1 LAPDFDNRRAVP
13 THPDHFS
20 AWRIRSEA
28 MSRQPAA
35 RLALRYAPNER
46 AALDWFPARTCA
58 RPIVAFVHGGYWQW
72 NSRQEFAFVAE
83 GLQSLDLNVAVLGYP
98 LAPAARLPTIVAHIR
113 QACDWLIAN
122 AVGLGASPQLYL
134 SGWSAGAHLC
144 AAVLDD
150 PRLSGAVCI
159 SGIYELAPLR
169 GTAIDQALD
178 LSDQDIETLSPAL
191 ARLSHSCP
199 LLLACGQ
206 LELPELER
214 QTRYY
219 DEVRGIAH
227 LPTKLSMVAACN
239 HYSVLETFAHPDGM
253 LLAEAA
259 ALFGWH

>member
-1 LAPDFDNRRAVP
+1 
-13 THPDHFS
+13 
-20 AWRIRSEA
+20 
-28 MSRQPAA
+28 MSRQPTA
-35 RLALRYAPNER
+35 RLTLRYAPAER
-46 AALDWFPARTCA
+46 AALDWFPARTRA

-98 LAPAARLPTIVAHIR
+98 LAPAARLPAIVAHIR
-113 QACDWLIAN
+113 QACDWLVAN
-122 AVGLGASPQLYL
+122 AADLGAGPRLYL

-159 SGIYELAPLR
+159 SGLYELAPLR

-178 LSDQDIETLSPAL
+178 LSDQDIDALSPAL
-191 ARLSHSCP
+191 ARPSHSCP

-214 QTRYY
+214 QTRHYY
-219 DEVRGIAH
+219 AARRNAH
-227 LPTKLSMVAACN
+227 LPTTLSMVAACN
-239 HYSVLETFAHPDGM
+239 HYSVLETFARPDGI

-259 ALFGWH
+259 ALYGWH